1 MFMSDLS
8 DLSNL
13 GDLTFLGHL
22 SNLILSDLSNLSAI
36 LVILWYLQV
45 FVIDTIIQLY
55 ICLKLLRPYPKA
67 VATDT
72 PVDLE
77 I

>member
-1 MFMSDLS
+1 
-8 DLSNL
+8 
-13 GDLTFLGHL
+13 
-22 SNLILSDLSNLSAI
+22 
-36 LVILWYLQV
+36 LWYLQV